1 MIRFRKKKKLK
12 EEEVE
17 RFKEFLRQIALL
29 NPIEFIGVL
38 HLLGVNL
45 FQKDLSQ
52 EELKKLSPEEL
63 SQLKYRPY
71 DELISDLMDAYLNM
85 GKKKKRQ
92 IERILRE
99 AENERLQEGLEVSS
113 LRDRKTGSDD

>member
-12 EEEVE
+12 EEEAE

-38 HLLGVNL
+38 HLLGVRL

-52 EELKKLSPEEL
+52 KELKKLSPEEL